1 MHVFFFSKPD
11 KSLKHK
17 LLFKCMHVNVE
28 FKLLVTKI
36 FLKLINNCFVALL
49 KSNESI

>member
-17 LLFKCMHVNVE
+17 LLFKFMHVNVE

-36 FLKLINNCFVALL
+36 FLKLIKQLL
-49 KSNESI
+49 CCTFEIK